1 MGPAQLGLPP
11 PATQSGP
18 PESYAPLPVLAFGAS
33 SMTAC
38 VLMLRVQRGPKN
50 GRKFTRLIRIWKN
63 ERKKGSPKLAP
74 RSLAYNERGPD
85 TCFPSR
91 WRLRPIPRGGS
102 SVTPLKLRVRGTAPH
117 PTPTGL
123 RGALRGLGAAV
134 RALCLCGLCGH
145 SSVRPG
151 DTRPPSGARA
161 VSWSLDDR
169 GRAVRGQKRPAGLFP
184 AALRAPRS
192 NLLTPSA
199 DLGSACPASHG

>member
-1 MGPAQLGLPP
+1 MGPAQPGLPP

-85 TCFPSR
+85 TFSFQVAAAAYPPRRTFSDSPKTQGKR
-91 WRLRPIPRGGS
+91 HRPP
-102 SVTPLKLRVRGTAPH
+102 PH
-117 PTPTGL
+117 PHGPE
-123 RGALRGLGAAV
+123 RGAQGTGSCGQGSVLVWTLRTQQ
-134 RALCLCGLCGH
+134 RAPGGH
-145 SSVRPG
+145 S
-151 DTRPPSGARA
+151 
-161 VSWSLDDR
+161 
-169 GRAVRGQKRPAGLFP
+169 
-184 AALRAPRS
+184 AALGGQGGELEP
-192 NLLTPSA
+192 
-199 DLGSACPASHG
+199 G